1 MSDWPRGYEVWSEYY
16 DEDPEDLHN
25 RLMAEQVNTVDEAWQ
40 ELAERLDLIAYEA
53 RQELA
58 ERPERIADAIESI
71 VGLFGSRIDD
81 LGGEIINTKQN
92 NEGTTNE

>member
-1 MSDWPRGYEVWSEYY
+1 MRDWPRGYTVWSEYY

-25 RLMAEQVNTVDEAWQ
+25 RLMAEQVNTVDEARQ
-40 ELAERLDLIAYEA
+40 EFAERLDLIADEA

-58 ERPERIADAIESI
+58 ERLERIADALESI

-81 LGGEIINTKQN
+81 LGREIINIKQN
-92 NEGTTNE
+92 NEGSNQ